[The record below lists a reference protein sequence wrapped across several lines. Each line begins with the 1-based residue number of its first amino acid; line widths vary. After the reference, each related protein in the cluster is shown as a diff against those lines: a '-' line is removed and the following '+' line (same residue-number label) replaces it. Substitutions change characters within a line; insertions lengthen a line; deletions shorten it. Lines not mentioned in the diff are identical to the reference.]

1 MDQKTTVG
9 QFVTLEGAE
18 GAGKSSLLV
27 AIEDWLNAKG
37 LVVTTTREPGGTA
50 LGEGLRGLLLD
61 PDLSNVTPI
70 AELAMMFAAR
80 AQHVSEVIKPAL
92 ARGEW
97 VVCDRFT
104 DSSYAYQGSGRGID
118 ASVIAAFER
127 LMIQRFQPDI
137 TFLLDVPVDLGL
149 KRAGEVGTPD
159 RFEREQ
165 KDFFER
171 VRAGFLDR
179 AQTAPRIHVIDAT
192 NALSEVTGLA
202 LGHLDRFWQDLG
214 QSNK

>member
-27 AIEDWLNAKG
+27 AIEDWLNDKG

-165 KDFFER
+165 KDFF
-171 VRAGFLDR
+171 
-179 AQTAPRIHVIDAT
+179 
-192 NALSEVTGLA
+192 
-202 LGHLDRFWQDLG
+202 
-214 QSNK
+214 